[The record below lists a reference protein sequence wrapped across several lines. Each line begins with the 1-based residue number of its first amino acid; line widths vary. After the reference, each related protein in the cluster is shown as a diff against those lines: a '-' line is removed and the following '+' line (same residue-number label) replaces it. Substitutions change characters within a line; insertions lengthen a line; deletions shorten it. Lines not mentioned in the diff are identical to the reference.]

1 MNSSNLSASAPEF
14 VPAGMMYEVSSWYS
28 FTFTSYLS
36 CLQRCQYLFFFFTYA
51 KNNNFYFDG
60 EDYYGEP
67 SLSDMVTEF
76 LGHLSTSP
84 GSFDSD
90 IGYIND
96 TLNAW
101 VTTEETLNELVG
113 LIFTQV
119 RRILFSFCTQT

>member
-1 MNSSNLSASAPEF
+1 MKPSTLSASAPEF
-14 VPAGMMYEVSSWYS
+14 VPTGMMYEVSSCYFLSFRSCLRRYS
-28 FTFTSYLS
+28 FFHILIFA
-36 CLQRCQYLFFFFTYA
+36 CA

-60 EDYYGEP
+60 EDFYGEP
-67 SLSDMVTEF
+67 SLADTVTEF

-90 IGYIND
+90 IGYISD
-96 TLNAW
+96 TLNSW

-119 RRILFSFCTQT
+119 RRRLFYICL

>member
-1 MNSSNLSASAPEF
+1 MI
-14 VPAGMMYEVSSWYS
+14 
-28 FTFTSYLS
+28 FT
-36 CLQRCQYLFFFFTYA
+36 CA

-60 EDYYGEP
+60 EDFYGEP
-67 SLSDMVTEF
+67 SLADMVTEF
-76 LGHLSTSP
+76 LGHLSASP

-96 TLNAW
+96 TLNSL

-119 RRILFSFCTQT
+119 RSILFSFCI